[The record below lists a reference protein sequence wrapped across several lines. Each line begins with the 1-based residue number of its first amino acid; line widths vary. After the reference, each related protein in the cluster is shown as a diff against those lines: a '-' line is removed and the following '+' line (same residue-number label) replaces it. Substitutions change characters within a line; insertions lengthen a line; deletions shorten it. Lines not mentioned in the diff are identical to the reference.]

1 MHLVQQSTIVDE
13 ALVVLVVTFSIP
25 QSSHVPI
32 AIPHVHITSF
42 LRRYLKPMAFS
53 IIMGSEVD
61 KSSIDKNII
70 LKVDNS
76 NDAIQNLKEEYS
88 ELSEQAQQLL
98 TDKLFLENECSR
110 LKKRANRLDE
120 ELSNLRSPPFVI
132 GHLQDKIN
140 DNAIVRSS
148 NGTVFLVTVNSF
160 IDQSKLVP
168 GARVALNQDNLS
180 VIDVLDDAWDP
191 LVSRAEIIDSP
202 NVKYSDIGGLEDQIH
217 QVRQAIE
224 LPIENPEAFV
234 KFGIESPKGVL
245 LAGPPGTGKTL
256 LAKAVATST
265 NATFLGIV
273 GSELAQKY
281 IGEGG
286 RMVRELFDLASQ
298 RAPSIIFIDEIDSIG
313 SKRLDSTTSGDRE
326 VQRTLM
332 QLLAEMDGFDSVKD
346 VKIIAATNRPELL
359 DAALLRSG
367 RFDRIVTL
375 PLPDK
380 DARKSIIQVHIKNT
394 PLSKDIDLNFISQKT
409 DGFSGAEIKS
419 MVVEAAMKA
428 ISDNRNK
435 VKKSDF
441 IKAIEIINKKKNDS
455 PNSAAEALYS

>member
-1 MHLVQQSTIVDE
+1 MS
-13 ALVVLVVTFSIP
+13 
-25 QSSHVPI
+25 
-32 AIPHVHITSF
+32 
-42 LRRYLKPMAFS
+42 
-53 IIMGSEVD
+53 SEVD
-61 KSSIDKNII
+61 ESGFIKNEISIN
-70 LKVDNS
+70 DNS
-76 NDAIQNLKEEYS
+76 DSIKDIKKNFLL
-88 ELSEQAQQLL
+88 LSEKAQQLL
-98 TDKLFLENECSR
+98 TDKIFLENECSR
-110 LKKRANRLDE
+110 LKKRANRLEE
-120 ELSNLRSPPFVI
+120 ELSNLHAPPFVV
-132 GHLQDKIN
+132 GHLQDIVN

-148 NGTVFLVTVNSF
+148 NGTVFLVSINKH
-160 IDQSKLVP
+160 IEKSKLIP

-180 VIDVLDDAWDP
+180 IIDVLNDAWDP
-191 LVSRAEIIDSP
+191 LISSAEIIESP
-202 NVKYSDIGGLEDQIH
+202 DISFNDIGGLNEQIK
-217 QVRQAIE
+217 QIRQAIE
-224 LPIENPEAFV
+224 LPIENPAAFD
-234 KFGIESPKGVL
+234 KFGIESPKGIL

-256 LAKAVATST
+256 LAKAVASST

-298 RAPSIIFIDEIDSIG
+298 QAPSIIFIDEIDSIG

-332 QLLAEMDGFDSVKD
+332 QLLAEMDGFESVKN

-380 DARKSIIQVHIKNT
+380 DARESILAVHTKNT
-394 PLSKDIDLNFISQKT
+394 PLSKNVDLNFISNKT
-409 DGFSGAEIKS
+409 DGFSGAELKS
-419 MVVEAAMKA
+419 VIVEAAMNA

-435 VKKSDF
+435 VNKSD
-441 IKAIEIINKKKNDS
+441 IVKSIEIINKKKNES
-455 PNSAAEALYS
+455 PINSTENLYR

>member
-1 MHLVQQSTIVDE
+1 MS
-13 ALVVLVVTFSIP
+13 
-25 QSSHVPI
+25 
-32 AIPHVHITSF
+32 
-42 LRRYLKPMAFS
+42 
-53 IIMGSEVD
+53 SEVD
-61 KSSIDKNII
+61 KSGFIKNDIPI
-70 LKVDNS
+70 NDNNSDSLKD
-76 NDAIQNLKEEYS
+76 IKKEFVL
-88 ELSEQAQQLL
+88 LSEKAQQLL
-98 TDKLFLENECSR
+98 TDKIFLENECSR
-110 LKKRANRLDE
+110 LKKRANRLEE
-120 ELSNLRSPPFVI
+120 ELSNLHAPPFVV
-132 GHLQDKIN
+132 GHLQDRIN

-148 NGTVFLVTVNSF
+148 NGTVFFVSINTHVDYN
-160 IDQSKLVP
+160 KLIP

-180 VIDVLDDAWDP
+180 IIDVLNDAWDP
-191 LVSRAEIIDSP
+191 LVSSAEIIESP
-202 NVKYSDIGGLEDQIH
+202 DVSFEDVGGLSEQIK
-217 QVRQAIE
+217 QIRQAIE
-224 LPIENPEAFV
+224 LPIENPAAFD

-256 LAKAVATST
+256 LAKAVASST

-332 QLLAEMDGFDSVKD
+332 QLLAEMDGFESVKN

-380 DARKSIIQVHIKNT
+380 NARVSILNVHTKNT
-394 PLSKDIDLNFISQKT
+394 PLSKNVDLNFISNKT
-409 DGFSGAEIKS
+409 DGFSGAELKS
-419 MVVEAAMKA
+419 VIVEAAMSA

-435 VKKSDF
+435 VNKSDI
-441 IKAIEIINKKKNDS
+441 IKSIEIINKKKNES
-455 PNSAAEALYS
+455 PVNSTENLYR